1 MQGVKAM
8 TLGALAVRFLVEVI
22 GIGAVAYWGFQSVDN
37 TVGRILLGFG
47 AALAMI
53 VVWALVVAPKAT
65 NPLTQTR
72 RDLIGT
78 GLLLIAA
85 SALAMAGQPAIAL
98 GFATVVVIDWL
109 IIMAIGP
116 EAVEVVRPSRSH
128 VQ

>member
-1 MQGVKAM
+1 
-8 TLGALAVRFLVEVI
+8 
-22 GIGAVAYWGFQSVDN
+22 
-37 TVGRILLGFG
+37 
-47 AALAMI
+47 MI

-65 NPLTQTR
+65 NPLTQTQ

-85 SALAMAGQPAIAL
+85 SALAVAGQPAIAL

-116 EAVEVVRPSRSH
+116 EAVAVVRPSRSH

>member
-1 MQGVKAM
+1 M
-8 TLGALAVRFLVEVI
+8 TMGALAVRFLVEVI

-53 VVWALVVAPKAT
+53 VVWALVVAPTAT
-65 NPLTQTR
+65 NPLTQTQ

-85 SALAMAGQPAIAL
+85 AALAVAGQPAIAL
-98 GFATVVVIDWL
+98 GFVTVVVIDWL

-116 EAVEVVRPSRSH
+116 EAVAVVRPSRSP
-128 VQ
+128 VR